1 MRLITVMLLLVAA
14 LCASAAEQKPLNS
27 SQQACYATA
36 MIGYDYVINSRA
48 GLPIERALKTVT
60 VNVNAENVY
69 DVYKF
74 QLHNVVINAYDW
86 MGNPHTY
93 AAKVM
98 YDCAFSQA
106 RKLNGLQS

>member
-1 MRLITVMLLLVAA
+1 MRLISVILLLVVAQYAA
-14 LCASAAEQKPLNS
+14 ATEQRLLNS

-60 VNVNAENVY
+60 VNVNADNVY

-74 QLHNVVINAYDW
+74 QLHTVVVNAYDW
-86 MGNPHTY
+86 KGNPHTY

-98 YDCAFSQA
+98 YDCAYSQA
-106 RKLNGLQS
+106 LKANAL